1 MKVLVPITISDAMLS
16 SSTIAEP
23 DASETAWAGSTAYV
37 VGDVRIRTQTHR
49 KYRCAID
56 HTSDGA
62 KPPESLPTH
71 WVDIGPTNAWAMFD
85 GLVSTP
91 STDSTT
97 LTVVLEPGF
106 FNAIA
111 LFGCDGEDIT
121 VTVKDEPAGATIY
134 TYSGP
139 LIEDVGDWY
148 EYYFSPIQPKRKLIL
163 ENITPYSAAEL
174 TITITGPADVSL
186 GMLLVGDM
194 RTIAEAYGAI
204 NGPSAELVD
213 YSYNDTNEYGETRI
227 VRRGNATDL
236 RAQILLT
243 REEAPYAAAT
253 CRDLLSVPAAWITSD
268 EASFQELTVPGLGSA
283 SFTYESQFVTMN
295 LYVKGSI

>member
-49 KYRCAID
+49 KYRCAIA
-56 HTSDGA
+56 HTSDAG

-71 WVDIGPTNAWAMFD
+71 WADIGPTNAWAMFD
-85 GLVSTP
+85 GMVSTP
-91 STDSTT
+91 STDSMT

-111 LFGCDGEDIT
+111 LFGLDGEVIDIT
-121 VTVKDEPAGATIY
+121 VKDAPAGSTIY
-134 TYSGP
+134 SYSGP

-148 EYYFSPIQPKRKLIL
+148 EYYFSPIQPKSKLIL
-163 ENITPYSAAEL
+163 EGITPYSAAEL
-174 TITITGPADVSL
+174 TVTITGPTDVSL
-186 GMLLVGDM
+186 GMILVGDM
-194 RTIAEAYGAI
+194 RTIAETYGAV

-227 VRRGNATDL
+227 VRRGNSTDL

-243 REEAPYAAAT
+243 RSEAPYASAT
-253 CRDLLSVPAAWITSD
+253 CRDLLSVPAAWIVSD
-268 EASFQELTVPGLGSA
+268 EASLQELIVPGLGSA